1 MACST
6 VRPRPSQMSR
16 YSWTGSAEVFSTG
29 WWKLDKTWHFYWDG
43 DFTNQNDHRNSDLM
57 TSGDTMISGFPKW
70 TQWFPSRLPKFGIE
84 AVTLRQSPAKQLANK
99 GPMFKRKLLYLG
111 LSKKN
116 CPPKRNMVQQNFPQI
131 SSKRIWFA
139 ISGCTSPSFGHNRE
153 RLSSFHSSALPSNP
167 TLLASRFST
176 FWREANSWLKGDT
189 NKIYLGIDCPIY
201 RFF

>member
-111 LSKKN
+111 SSKK
-116 CPPKRNMVQQNFPQI
+116 K
-131 SSKRIWFA
+131 
-139 ISGCTSPSFGHNRE
+139 
-153 RLSSFHSSALPSNP
+153 LSTKKKHGP
-167 TLLASRFST
+167 TEFST
-176 FWREANSWLKGDT
+176 NFLQAHLICNFGVHIPQFWTQQGTSLLLPLFSITVKSHTACLEVFDVLTRGKFVA
-189 NKIYLGIDCPIY
+189 
-201 RFF
+201 